1 MIVQSFGNL
10 TKFGAVPPSGAAAIG
25 YRPLTLWELAGPGTY
40 AALYETQPNLR
51 TVIDFMARNIAQL
64 AVHAFRRISDTD
76 RERLIDHDVITWLSA
91 PNPSTTQYRLIE
103 ALMKDLGIYYS
114 AYWIKV
120 RGTDGKMIGLVRL
133 PPERVEP
140 IGYLM
145 VDYFRWFTPDNH
157 TWDLP
162 PSEIVYFGNYS
173 PTNPIKGISPIE
185 TLRRTLA
192 EECASTDY
200 RESFWTNAARLE
212 GVIERPATAPKWTP
226 DQKQSFREQW
236 QARFSGQPGQTAVL
250 EDGMTFKETSYSA
263 KDSEYVASRQLTRE
277 EVARA
282 YHIPLPMVGILNY
295 ATFSN
300 IKEQHKQLY
309 VDALGPW
316 LKYLVNEF
324 ARQLLPEATDR
335 DRVYFEFNIAEKLAG
350 SFEEQAAA
358 FQVLVG
364 RPVMTANEGRA
375 RLNLPAMKDDPTA
388 DQLSAPLNTTSGFSG
403 QAPPSEP
410 DVPTAATAAVIRAA
424 WQRQRKILDALDPT
438 DRAAVLDL
446 DRWARWD
453 RELAADL
460 THVYLAAGY
469 TADAAA
475 REALTLAGR
484 VNADTR
490 DRLMDRDTAFPVDR
504 EARLYEP

>member
-1 MIVQSFGNL
+1 MIVQSFGAL
-10 TKFGAVPPSGAAAIG
+10 TRFGGVTPAAIAVG
-25 YRPLTLWELAGPGTY
+25 YRPSTIWEFAGPGTY
-40 AALYETQPNLR
+40 AALYETQSNLR
-51 TVIDFMARNIAQL
+51 TVIDFMARNVAQL
-64 AVHAFRRISDTD
+64 GVHAFRRISDTD
-76 RERLIDHDVITWLSA
+76 RERLVDHDVIRWLSA
-91 PNPSTTQYRLIE
+91 PNPGTTQYRLIE
-103 ALMKDLGIYYS
+103 SLMKDLGIYYS
-114 AYWIKV
+114 AYWIKMRDRSGAV
-120 RGTDGKMIGLVRL
+120 VGLMRL

-140 IGYLM
+140 VGYLIAES
-145 VDYFRWFTPDNH
+145 FLWTTPDNQV
-157 TWDLP
+157 WEVPAD
-162 PSEIVYFGNYS
+162 EMVYFGNYS
-173 PTNPIKGISPIE
+173 PSDPIKGISPIE

-192 EECASTDY
+192 EECASSGY

-236 QARFSGQPGQTAVL
+236 QARFAGQPGQTAVL
-250 EDGMTFKETSYSA
+250 EDGMQFKPTSYSA
-263 KDSEYVASRQLTRE
+263 KDSEYVDSRKLTRE

-282 YHIPLPMVGILNY
+282 YHIPLPMVGILDY

-309 VDALGPW
+309 VDSLGPW

-324 ARQLLPEATDR
+324 SRQLLPDASDR

-358 FQVLVG
+358 LQVLVG

-375 RLNLPAMKDDPTA
+375 RLNLPSMKDDPTA
-388 DQLSAPLNTTSGFSG
+388 DQLSAPLNHTSGFG
-403 QAPPSEP
+403 GTVNPSEAT
-410 DVPTAATAAVIRAA
+410 VPTAATATVIRAA
-424 WQRQRKILDALDPT
+424 WNRQRKILDAVKPAE
-438 DRAAVLDL
+438 RAAAFDGE
-446 DRWARWD
+446 RWD

-460 THVYLAAGY
+460 VPVFLAAGY
-469 TADAAA
+469 SGDAAA

-490 DRLMDRDTAFPVDR
+490 DRLMDRDTPFTAER